1 MNMLS
6 ANIKTMTSREIAELT
21 GKEHKNVK
29 RDIRNLIDELKMGAL
44 KIEQTY
50 YDQQGRAQIE
60 FYLDKEL
67 TTTLVSGYSITMRHS
82 IVRRWQ
88 ELEQQHKLPETFAQ
102 ALQLAADQQL
112 QIESLATKIKGDRP
126 KVVFANKW
134 MDSPETHSLTQAAK
148 LIDLPPK
155 YLIEMMAKDKIIF
168 KRCEGSGWEPYQR
181 RIDQGLMILK
191 PVEHG
196 KNTFKQAKVTGK
208 GLIFLNK
215 RYGEEL

>member
-21 GKEHKNVK
+21 GKRHDNVIQLARKLKACQTLSPEFQETEFRGRMLPIAIFDK
-29 RDIRNLIDELKMGAL
+29 RDSLVLVARLSPEFTAAVID
-44 KIEQTY
+44 
-50 YDQQGRAQIE
+50 
-60 FYLDKEL
+60 
-67 TTTLVSGYSITMRHS
+67 
-82 IVRRWQ
+82 RWQ
-88 ELEQQHKLPETFAQ
+88 ELEGRQHQIPKTFAQ

-112 QIESLATKIKGDRP
+112 QIENLATKIKGDAP
-126 KVVFANKW
+126 KVVFADKW
-134 MDSPETHSLTQAAK
+134 MNSTEAHSLTQAAK
-148 LIDLPPK
+148 LIGVPPK

-168 KRCEGSGWEPYQR
+168 KRCENSGWEPYQR
-181 RIDQGLMILK
+181 RIDQGVMILK

-196 KNTFKQAKVTGK
+196 DNTFKQAKVTGK